1 MQGPAGERAF
11 RTGGGAAELRPR
23 MSGTQAWL
31 IGAAASVFALLFG
44 VRQSQALFIS
54 PLNAST
60 GLGIASISLAF
71 ACAQLMWGITQP
83 VAGAIADRYGSG
95 RVIALGGIL
104 VTVGTVLTPYA
115 GSTWM
120 LVFLIGIVA
129 AGGAGMAGLGVLM
142 SAVGRAVPPEK
153 RGMASGVVNAGGSF
167 GQFAVVPMAQLLT
180 GMIGWIGALTALGSM
195 ALAVAPLAWVL
206 RGRPLAAAPAQGA
219 RAEKSMREAV
229 RDAWVDPNF
238 VYLIAGFFVCGFHV
252 AFIATHLPGVV
263 AHCGLPPEVGAWSLS
278 LIGLFNIA
286 GSFAAGS
293 AIGRWRMK
301 SVLSLLYA
309 SRAVAVLAFLAAPKT
324 TATFIIFSVVIGF
337 TYLATVPPTVGLVGK
352 LHGMRFLATLFGI
365 VMLSHQV
372 GGFLGAWL
380 GGMLFERTGS
390 YDSMWIIDIVL
401 AAAAGLIHLPIKEAP
416 KLRPALAA

>member
-1 MQGPAGERAF
+1 MTRRQLGVV
-11 RTGGGAAELRPR
+11 
-23 MSGTQAWL
+23 
-31 IGAAASVFALLFG
+31 GAAAVVFALLFG
-44 VRQSQALFIS
+44 VRQSQALFIPS
-54 PLNAST
+54 LGAST
-60 GLGIASISLAF
+60 GLGITAISLAF

-95 RVIALGGIL
+95 RVIALGGVL
-104 VTVGTVLTPYA
+104 VMVGTVLTPHA
-115 GSTWM
+115 ASPWA

-153 RGMASGVVNAGGSF
+153 RGMASGIVNAGGSF
-167 GQFAVVPMAQLLT
+167 GQFSVVPMAQLLS
-180 GMIGWIGALTALGSM
+180 GVLGWVGALTALGFMS
-195 ALAVAPLAWVL
+195 LAVAPLALGL
-206 RGRPLAAAPAQGA
+206 RGRPPATVTLPGGPGDTG
-219 RAEKSMREAV
+219 SMLKAV
-229 RDAWVDPNF
+229 HDAWADPSF
-238 VYLIAGFFVCGFHV
+238 VYLTAGFFVCGFHV
-252 AFIATHLPGVV
+252 AFIATHLPGMV
-263 AHCGLPPEVGAWSLS
+263 AHCGLAPEVGAWSLS

-293 AIGRWRMK
+293 AIGRFRMK

-309 SRAVAVLAFLAAPKT
+309 SRAVTVLTFLVAPKT
-324 TATFIIFSVVIGF
+324 TATFLAFAVVIGV

-372 GGFLGAWL
+372 GAFLGAWL

-390 YDSMWIIDIVL
+390 YDTMGVIDIVL
-401 AAAAGLIHLPIKEAP
+401 AAGAALIHLPIKEERA
-416 KLRPALAA
+416 LRPALAT

>member
-1 MQGPAGERAF
+1 MTRRQLGVV
-11 RTGGGAAELRPR
+11 
-23 MSGTQAWL
+23 
-31 IGAAASVFALLFG
+31 GAAAVVFALLFG
-44 VRQSQALFIS
+44 VRQSQALFIPS
-54 PLNAST
+54 LGAST
-60 GLGIASISLAF
+60 GLGITAISLAF

-95 RVIALGGIL
+95 RVIALGGVL
-104 VTVGTVLTPYA
+104 VMVGTVLTPHA
-115 GSTWM
+115 ASTWA

-153 RGMASGVVNAGGSF
+153 RGLASGIVNAGGSF
-167 GQFAVVPMAQLLT
+167 GQFSVVPVAQLLS
-180 GMIGWIGALTALGSM
+180 GVLGWVGALTALGFMS
-195 ALAVAPLAWVL
+195 LAVAPLALVL
-206 RGRPLAAAPAQGA
+206 RGRPPATVALSGGPGDTG
-219 RAEKSMREAV
+219 SMLKAV
-229 RDAWVDPNF
+229 RDAWADPSF
-238 VYLIAGFFVCGFHV
+238 VYLTAGFFVCGFHV
-252 AFIATHLPGVV
+252 AFIATHLPGMI
-263 AHCGLPPEVGAWSLS
+263 AHCGLALEVGAWSLS

-293 AIGRWRMK
+293 AIGRFRMK

-309 SRAVAVLAFLAAPKT
+309 SRAVAVLTFLVAPKT
-324 TATFIIFSVVIGF
+324 TATFLAFAVVIGV

-372 GGFLGAWL
+372 GAFLGAWL

-390 YDSMWIIDIVL
+390 YDTMWVIDIVL
-401 AAAAGLIHLPIKEAP
+401 AAGAALIHLPIKEERA
-416 KLRPALAA
+416 LRPALAT